1 MYHELDVMIDL
12 PFPSAKRDVLHNDLP
27 VGLHDYDDTTHV
39 FMGRKLKVILAE
51 GFQDQYMIHD
61 TMTSKF

>member
-1 MYHELDVMIDL
+1 MYHELDVMIGL
-12 PFPSAKRDVLHNDLP
+12 PFPSAKRDVLHHDLP
-27 VGLHDYDDTTHV
+27 VGLHDYDD
-39 FMGRKLKVILAE
+39 MGRKLKVILAE

>member
-1 MYHELDVMIDL
+1 MYQELNVMIGL
-12 PFPSAKRDVLHNDLP
+12 PFPSAKPDALHHDLP

-51 GFQDQYMIHD
+51 GFQDQYMILD